1 MLSSQKKLQE
11 NINKW
16 GSTTHISVIDEQGN
30 AASVTNS
37 NGEGSS
43 YIIPNTG
50 IMLNNMLGEADL
62 NPLGFHHWPCDRR
75 ISSMMSPTI
84 ILKKGKP
91 KIVLGSGGSNRI
103 RTAILQVISNL
114 LDYNFS
120 LEEAISQP
128 RVHWENNIFNLE
140 PTDQLEESETL
151 QLPPETEVIF
161 WEESSMFFG
170 GVHGVGF
177 RDDQTLEGFGDP
189 RRSGVGMVC

>member
-1 MLSSQKKLQE
+1 M
-11 NINKW
+11 
-16 GSTTHISVIDEQGN
+16 IDEQGN

-62 NPLGFHHWPCDRR
+62 NPLGFHHWPCDHR
-75 ISSMMSPTI
+75 ISSMMAPTI
-84 ILKKGKP
+84 ILKENQP
-91 KIVLGSGGSNRI
+91 EIVLGSGGSNRI
-103 RTAILQVISNL
+103 RTAIFQVISNL

-128 RVHWENNIFNLE
+128 RVHWENQIFNLE
-140 PTDQLEESETL
+140 PREQLEGGETL

-161 WEESSMFFG
+161 WEELSMFFG
-170 GVHGVGF
+170 GVHGVRF

-189 RRSGVGMVC
+189 RRAGLGIVC